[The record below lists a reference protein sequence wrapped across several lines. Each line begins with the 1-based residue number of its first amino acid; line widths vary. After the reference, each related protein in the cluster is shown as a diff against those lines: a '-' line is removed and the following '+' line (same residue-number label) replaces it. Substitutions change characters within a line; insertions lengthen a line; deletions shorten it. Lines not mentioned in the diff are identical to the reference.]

1 MALRL
6 LPFRQYAETDVIN
19 MFALQEA
26 DLNVGTMDVGSGD
39 AGVWVKVT
47 QGGLND
53 GPTTYD
59 DQYQTYL
66 GMNPS
71 NVPYVGRDQYP
82 RVTTEVGVAN
92 SGDNAIGVTLYQT
105 CQQDEN
111 GQKLLYYP
119 QKKLETQ
126 SILPGESVPVLSR
139 GIISVACGGPFASGA
154 VNSAGSLDITEYI
167 DAGLGNP
174 TADIVGFNVGLR
186 PDQGAA
192 FDKGQ
197 LYASGFGV
205 NGAVGDDPSSFGR
218 VLATGS
224 RVVNQSG
231 QNMDQFAGNP
241 SNANA
246 GAGTGYYAIIQLDT
260 NNLTR

>member
-19 MFALQEA
+19 MFALQQA
-26 DLNVGTMDVGSGD
+26 DLNVGTMDAGSGD
-39 AGVWVKVT
+39 AGVWVQVT

-59 DQYQTYL
+59 NQYQTYL
-66 GMNPS
+66 GMNPA

-82 RVTTEVGVAN
+82 RVITEVGVAN
-92 SGDNAIGVTLYQT
+92 SGDQAIGVTLYQT
-105 CQQDEN
+105 AQEDEN

-126 SILPGESVPVLSR
+126 SVLPGESVPVLSR
-139 GIISVACGGPFASGA
+139 GIISVACGGPFSSGA
-154 VNSAGSLDITEYI
+154 VNSAGSLDVTEYI
-167 DAGLGNP
+167 DAGLGSP

-186 PDQGAA
+186 PDQGAD
-192 FDKGQ
+192 FNKGQ
-197 LYASGFGV
+197 LYASGFGPQ
-205 NGAVGDDPSSFGR
+205 GALTDDTSSFGR

-224 RVVNQSG
+224 RIVNQSG
-231 QNMDQFAGNP
+231 QNMDQFAGAP
-241 SNANA
+241 SAAN
-246 GAGTGYYAIIQLDT
+246 GGSQTGYYAIIQFDT
-260 NNLTR
+260 NLLSR